1 MRTFMDKDFLLENE
15 MAKTLFRKYAEHQS
29 IYDYHNH
36 LPPREI
42 AERKQYENL
51 TQLWLAA
58 DHYKW
63 RAMRAC
69 GVDDIRMSGY
79 GMKREELEKYARN
92 ARETMGGLY
101 EVDPAPL
108 SDADALKILEESYR

>member
-51 TQLWLAA
+51 TQLDRKSTRLNSS
-58 DHYKW
+58 HE
-63 RAMRAC
+63 
-69 GVDDIRMSGY
+69 IPTRMPSS
-79 GMKREELEKYARN
+79 A
-92 ARETMGGLY
+92 
-101 EVDPAPL
+101 
-108 SDADALKILEESYR
+108 

>member
-42 AERKQYENL
+42 AERRK
-51 TQLWLAA
+51 
-58 DHYKW
+58 
-63 RAMRAC
+63 
-69 GVDDIRMSGY
+69 IR
-79 GMKREELEKYARN
+79 K
-92 ARETMGGLY
+92 
-101 EVDPAPL
+101 
-108 SDADALKILEESYR
+108 SDAALAGGGSLQMACDARLRCGRAVHHRQRVGI